1 MDTTTSTRKKIKIS
15 KDDASDIVPTDRNTD
30 EKDLEEF
37 LFGNA
42 DDEIWEHAGHEL
54 SDQESNEEQNHEEE
68 KAEEE
73 EAFFFDSGPGF
84 VMDSDSKPVAEDES
98 MEEPTMENGN
108 QLESIDE
115 IDYEEEDDEGEDES
129 EPEEDKNYGYKQKPA
144 WEDEDDARLMVS
156 LLSADRLKKLRKEED
171 EDIVNGLEYEKR
183 LRTQHAK
190 IYPRPDWATLPSEL
204 KRKRD
209 DGSDNEQYEDDDQL
223 DDEERLDLLKSTY
236 GILQLRR
243 ENRTLPSNFLD
254 IKRYKNANQM
264 SPSESS
270 ISTVEFHPN
279 AQVMMAASMD
289 KTVRLFQVD
298 GRVNPKIQSVR
309 FQDLRPTCAAF
320 HPSGDQIIVS
330 GKREFYYIYDVQSGS
345 IDRCPRIW
353 GRQERSLEK
362 FSISPCGRYIAFKGD
377 DGHIILVS
385 ALTKQWIGDLKMNQS
400 VRSFDWS
407 SDGKYLYSIGSD
419 AEVYQWDVGE
429 RECVKRWR
437 DDGGVDCTAIGVSPN
452 DKYYATGSTLGVVN
466 LYDQQVLEPNNTT
479 PKPYKT
485 LGNLTTSIGQIKF
498 NHDSQLMAYSSSEV
512 KNQLRIV
519 HTATGTIFNNWP
531 TERTPL
537 HKVSALNFSPNS
549 DYLAIGDMRGR
560 VLLYGLN
567 HYVL

>member
-1 MDTTTSTRKKIKIS
+1 MATTTSTRKKLKTS
-15 KDDASDIVPTDRNTD
+15 DNDALDTITTKKHGD
-30 EKDLEEF
+30 EKDLEAF

-42 DDEIWEHAGHEL
+42 DDEIWEQAGHEL
-54 SDQESNEEQNHEEE
+54 SDQESDEDKSD
-68 KAEEE
+68 KAEE

-84 VMDSDSKPVAEDES
+84 IMDSDPTHVAE
-98 MEEPTMENGN
+98 EETMKDSAKEKNEQFEGA
-108 QLESIDE
+108 DE
-115 IDYEEEDDEGEDES
+115 IDYEDEDDDDES
-129 EPEEDKNYGYKQKPA
+129 EPEEEKNYGYKQKPA

-156 LLSADRLKKLRKEED
+156 LMSADRLRKLRKDEEED
-171 EDIVNGLEYEKR
+171 VVNGLEYEKR

-190 IYPRPDWATLPSEL
+190 MYPRAEWTTLPSEL

-209 DGSDNEQYEDDDQL
+209 DGSDNEQHDDDQL

-236 GILQLRR
+236 GILQLRK
-243 ENRTLPSNFLD
+243 ENRVLPSNFLD
-254 IKRYKNANQM
+254 IERFKNANQM
-264 SPSESS
+264 SPSEAS
-270 ISTVEFHPN
+270 ITTVEFHPD
-279 AQVMMAASMD
+279 AQVMMSASMD
-289 KTVRLFQVD
+289 KTVRLFQID

-320 HPSGDQIIVS
+320 HPKGDQIIVS
-330 GKREFYYIYDVQSGS
+330 GRREFYYIYDVQSGS

-385 ALTKQWIGDLKMNQS
+385 ALTKQWIGDLKMNQI

-407 SDGKYLYSIGSD
+407 SDGKYLYSVGSD
-419 AEVYQWDVGE
+419 GEVYQWDIGE

-437 DDGGVDCTAIGVSPN
+437 DDGGVDCTAISVSPN
-452 DKYYATGSTLGVVN
+452 DKYYATGSNLGVVN
-466 LYDQQVLEPNNTT
+466 LYDQRVLEPNNTH

-485 LGNLTTSIGQIKF
+485 LGNLTTGIGQIKF
-498 NHDSQLMAYSSSEV
+498 NHDSQLMAYSSGEV
-512 KNQLRIV
+512 KNQLKLV
-519 HTATGTIFNNWP
+519 HTQTGSVFSNWP

-537 HKVSALNFSPNS
+537 NKVSAINFSPNS

-567 HYVL
+567 HYAV

>member
-1 MDTTTSTRKKIKIS
+1 MDTAGARKKLRRA
-15 KDDASDIVPTDRNTD
+15 DDDSSDIEEEKNAN
-30 EKDLEEF
+30 EKDLEAF

-42 DDEIWEHAGHEL
+42 DDEIWEQAGHEL
-54 SDQESNEEQNHEEE
+54 SDRESDQEKSETEKDDEEQ
-68 KAEEE
+68 
-73 EAFFFDSGPGF
+73 AFFFDSGPGF
-84 VMDSDSKPVAEDES
+84 VMDSDPMPVAEDE
-98 MEEPTMENGN
+98 TMKELDLDSAKRFEGD
-108 QLESIDE
+108 DE
-115 IDYEEEDDEGEDES
+115 VDYEDDEDEDDES
-129 EPEEDKNYGYKQKPA
+129 EPEEEKNYGYSRKPA

-156 LLSADRLKKLRKEED
+156 LMAADRLRKLRKDENED
-171 EDIVNGLEYEKR
+171 VVNGLEYEKR

-190 IYPRPDWATLPSEL
+190 MHPRPEWATLPSDL
-204 KRKRD
+204 KRKRGG
-209 DGSDNEQYEDDDQL
+209 DGSDDEHYEDDENQL
-223 DDEERLDLLKSTY
+223 DDEDRLDLLKSTY
-236 GILQLRR
+236 GVLQLRR
-243 ENRTLPSNFLD
+243 ENRVLPSNFLD

-264 SPSESS
+264 SPSEAT

-279 AQVMMAASMD
+279 AQVMMTASMD
-289 KTVRLFQVD
+289 KTLRLFQVD

-309 FQDLRPTCAAF
+309 FQDLRLTCAAF
-320 HPSGDQIIVS
+320 HPSGDQIILS

-385 ALTKQWIGDLKMNQS
+385 ALTKQWIGDLKMNQT
-400 VRSFDWS
+400 VRSLDWS

-437 DDGGVDCTAIGVSPN
+437 DDGGVDCTALGVSWN
-452 DKYYATGSTLGVVN
+452 DKYYATGSSLGVVN
-466 LYDQQVLEPNNTT
+466 LYDQRVLEPQNTQ

-485 LGNLTTSIGQIKF
+485 LGNLTTSISQIKF
-498 NHDSQLMAYSSSEV
+498 NHDSQLMAYSSSDV
-512 KNQLRIV
+512 KNQLRVV
-519 HTATGTIFNNWP
+519 HTATGSVFSNWP

-537 HKVSALNFSPNS
+537 NKVSALNFSPNS
-549 DYLAIGDMRGR
+549 DYLAVGDMRGR

-567 HYVL
+567 HYAL